1 MKKFFENLA
10 IITSIPITY
19 LNAFSGIVSFVW
31 LGIIG
36 NWFLVAAGIVS
47 IFISSLIIGF
57 AMMPALGV
65 QVVGVKLLEKKQKL
79 LGIICF
85 YLATIMNMA
94 VISFWVLYVYYF
106 GLINISSQSHIL
118 PVTIWAYSVSVGPIN
133 YMASKEGPDSIATFY
148 MTFFTSLGCLLNT
161 ILISFFDWSLFNSMV
176 VFLICMSICLNIMFY
191 DAYYKIKL

>member
-10 IITSIPITY
+10 IIISIPITY

-36 NWFLVAAGIVS
+36 NWFLVIAGIVS

-65 QVVGVKLLEKKQKL
+65 QVVGTKLLEKRQKL

-85 YLATIMNMA
+85 YVATLMNMA

-133 YMASKEGPDSIATFY
+133 YMASKEGSESIATIY
-148 MTFFTSLGCLLNT
+148 MTFFT
-161 ILISFFDWSLFNSMV
+161 
-176 VFLICMSICLNIMFY
+176 
-191 DAYYKIKL
+191 